1 MNIHEKV
8 DMQYKFVEAFNSRN
22 DENDGAIKDLE
33 TLVGY
38 YKEGHEVL
46 SSMDIVNE
54 MFSVI
59 QDMYSI
65 EIEKD
70 TLSKVIRI
78 IGEEV

>member
-8 DMQYKFVEAFNSRN
+8 DLQYKFVEAFNSRN
-22 DENDGAIKDLE
+22 DENNLAITDLE
-33 TLVGY
+33 TLVGF
-38 YKEGHEVL
+38 YKEGHDLL
-46 SSMDIVNE
+46 SSIDIVNE

-59 QDMYSI
+59 QDMYVA

-70 TLSKVIRI
+70 TLGKVIRI